1 MTRWLRLAQE
11 GSGNPGWG
19 TVAMSE
25 LNAQSQKC
33 TQEDRED
40 PFTEEGGGD
49 LSGHLKAQAPK
60 NIKIFCLQRQKEVYV
75 DSLSDDIGGPG
86 SFSRIFLECGWGG
99 VVVGD
104 QAGEGSRSP
113 LCSACVDSLQCSIS
127 LLKYLILR

>member
-1 MTRWLRLAQE
+1 MTRWPRLAQE
-11 GSGNPGWG
+11 GSGIPGWG
-19 TVAMSE
+19 TVAMSK

-49 LSGHLKAQAPK
+49 LSGHLKAQAPE
-60 NIKIFCLQRQKEVYV
+60 NIKIFCLLRQKGVYV

-99 VVVGD
+99 VVGGTRLGRAPD
-104 QAGEGSRSP
+104 LP
-113 LCSACVDSLQCSIS
+113 SALPV
-127 LLKYLILR
+127 